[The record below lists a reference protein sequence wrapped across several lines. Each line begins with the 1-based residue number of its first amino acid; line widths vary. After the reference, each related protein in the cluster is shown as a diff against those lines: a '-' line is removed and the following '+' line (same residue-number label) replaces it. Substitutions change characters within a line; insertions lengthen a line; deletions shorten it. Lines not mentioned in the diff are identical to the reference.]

1 VSAFTWLIVK
11 YVKDKLGNFRGS
23 VYEQKPNNI
32 VKDHSLIIISSDF
45 AMINNENL
53 GKGSETMHKDIC

>member
-1 VSAFTWLIVK
+1 MK